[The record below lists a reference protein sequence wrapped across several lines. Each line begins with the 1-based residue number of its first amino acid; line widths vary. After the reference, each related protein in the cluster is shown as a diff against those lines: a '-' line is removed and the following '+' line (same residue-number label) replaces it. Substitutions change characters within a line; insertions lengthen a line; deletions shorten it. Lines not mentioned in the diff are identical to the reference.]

1 MLRWKTEEW
10 NANCVDGVHYL
21 GFLQADIRL
30 SGVLFAFSFRGTP
43 SNEMKSRQQITLA
56 VCRWAAWAPGVADTP
71 SWHAWAE
78 GVKSINGPVAP
89 DVQFVAP
96 MMRRR
101 LSGLSRMVFRV
112 AVDCLADEEDSVAY
126 VFCSR
131 YGEYNRSYG
140 ILTDLANGEPAS
152 AAAFSNSVHNTSASL
167 FAIEMHDTSQSTAVA
182 GGEATLET
190 AFVEAWSL
198 LSDGIA
204 PAVLV
209 VYHDEPLPELYRGQP
224 TTVFNNAAFA
234 MLLRLPDPRRD
245 AIDLRLSWDPHE
257 ENPAEPCTA
266 SDPALQV
273 LGLLLKGGDPVVLD
287 TQRLVWTWS
296 TSDEAA

>member
-1 MLRWKTEEW
+1 
-10 NANCVDGVHYL
+10 
-21 GFLQADIRL
+21 
-30 SGVLFAFSFRGTP
+30 
-43 SNEMKSRQQITLA
+43 MKSQQQITLS
-56 VCRWAAWAPGVADTP
+56 VCRWAAWAPGVTDTP

-78 GVKSINGPVAP
+78 GGGTISGPVAP

-112 AVDCLADEEDSVAY
+112 AADCLADEENSIVY

-140 ILTDLANGEPAS
+140 ILTDLANREPAS

-167 FAIEMHDTSQSTAVA
+167 FAIDRRDTSQSTAVA

-190 AFVEAWSL
+190 AFMEAWSV
-198 LSDGIA
+198 LSDGMA
-204 PAVLV
+204 GAALV

-224 TTVFNNAAFA
+224 TTVLNSAAFA
-234 MLLRLPDPRRD
+234 MLLRLPDPERPDPERN
-245 AIDLRLSWDPHE
+245 AIDLRLSWDPRE
-257 ENPAEPCTA
+257 EISAEPCTA
-266 SDPALQV
+266 RDPALQV
-273 LGLLLKGGDPVVLD
+273 LALLLKGGDPVVLD
-287 TQRLVWTWS
+287 TERLVWTWS
-296 TSDEAA
+296 TGDEAT